1 MSKLLGERFYMFT
14 GIVQKALPIDAI
26 EKQTGLWTLKL
37 TLPEAMLGG
46 LEIGASIALN
56 GACLTVTSI
65 EGAQVSFDVMLAT
78 LTLTNLNAIEEGSLV
93 NVERAARFGDD
104 IGGHQLSGHV
114 FTTVNVVDIE
124 RPENNCI
131 IWFELTEQL
140 KPYVF
145 DKGYIGLNG
154 CSLTIAEVRDDRF
167 CVYLIPETLNITTY
181 KDVAVGTSINLEI
194 DTQTQV
200 IVDTVERLLKQKGMV

>member
-1 MSKLLGERFYMFT
+1 MFT
-14 GIVQKALPIDAI
+14 GIVQAALEIDSI
-26 EKQTGLWTLKL
+26 EKKTGLWTLAL
-37 TLPEAMLGG
+37 NLPEAMLSG

-56 GACLTVTSI
+56 GACLTVTQISPN
-65 EGAQVSFDVMLAT
+65 EQGAQVKFDVMMAT
-78 LTLTNLNAIEEGSLV
+78 LNLTNLNALHKGTQV

-114 FTTVNVVDIE
+114 FTTVNVVEIE

-131 IWFELTEQL
+131 IWFELNEKL

-154 CSLTIAEVRDDRF
+154 CSLTIAQVKDDRF

-181 KDVAVGTSINLEI
+181 KNIEVGQAVNLEI

-200 IVDTVERLLKQKGMV
+200 IVDTVERMLKQKQLV

>member
-1 MSKLLGERFYMFT
+1 MFT
-14 GIVQKALPIDAI
+14 GIVQTTLPINAI
-26 EKQTGLWTLKL
+26 DKQTGLWSLSI
-37 TLPEAMLGG
+37 TLPENMMQGLML
-46 LEIGASIALN
+46 GASIALN

-65 EGAQVSFDVMLAT
+65 EGCHVTFDVMMAT
-78 LTLTNLNAIEEGSLV
+78 LNLTNLNALEVGAQV

-114 FTTVNVVDIE
+114 FGTVSVVEVE

-131 IWFELTEQL
+131 VWFEITEQF
-140 KPYVF
+140 KPYIF

-154 CSLTIAEVRDDRF
+154 CSLTIAEVKEDRF

-181 KDVAVGTSINLEI
+181 KDVNVGDQINLEV
-194 DTQTQV
+194 DSHTQTV
-200 IVDTVERLLKQKGMV
+200 VDTVERLLQQKGLVK

>member
-1 MSKLLGERFYMFT
+1 MFT
-14 GIVQKALPIDAI
+14 GIVQSALKIDSI
-26 EKQTGLWTLKL
+26 EKKPGLWTLAL
-37 TLPEAMLGG
+37 SLPASMLSG

-56 GACLTVTSI
+56 GACLTVTQI
-65 EGAQVSFDVMLAT
+65 IPNENGAQVKFDVMMAT
-78 LTLTNLNAIEEGSLV
+78 LNLTNLNQLKENTLV

-131 IWFELTEQL
+131 IWFELTDAI

-154 CSLTIAEVRDDRF
+154 CSLTIAQVKDDRF

-181 KDVAVGTSINLEI
+181 KEVEVGTSINLEI

-200 IVDTVERLLKQKGMV
+200 IVDTVERMLKQKQLG

>member
-1 MSKLLGERFYMFT
+1 MFT
-14 GIVQKALPIDAI
+14 GIVQTALPIDTI
-26 EKQTGLWTLKL
+26 EKQTGLWTLTL
-37 TLPEAMLGG
+37 TLPQDMIEG
-46 LEIGASIALN
+46 LTIGASIALN

-65 EGAQVSFDVMLAT
+65 DQCQVSFDVMLAT
-78 LTLTNLNAIEEGSLV
+78 LSITNLNNLEEGTLV
-93 NVERAARFGDD
+93 NVERAAKFGDD

-114 FTTVNVVDIE
+114 HSQVKIVEIE

-131 IWFELTEQL
+131 IWFEISDAV

-154 CSLTIAEVRDDRF
+154 CSLTIASVKEDRF

-181 KDVAVGTSINLEI
+181 KNAKVGDVINLEI
-194 DTQTQV
+194 DSHTQAV
-200 IVDTVERLLKQKGMV
+200 VDTVERLLKQKGLV

>member
-1 MSKLLGERFYMFT
+1 MFT
-14 GIVQKALPIDAI
+14 GIVQTTLPINAI
-26 EKQTGLWTLKL
+26 DKQTGLWSLSI
-37 TLPEAMLGG
+37 TLPENMMQG
-46 LEIGASIALN
+46 LTLGASIALN

-65 EGAQVSFDVMLAT
+65 EGCHVTFDVMMAT
-78 LTLTNLNAIEEGSLV
+78 LNLTNLNALEVGAQV

-114 FTTVNVVDIE
+114 FGTVSVVEVE

-131 IWFELTEQL
+131 VWFEITEQF
-140 KPYVF
+140 KPYIF

-154 CSLTIAEVRDDRF
+154 CSLTIAEVKEDRF

-181 KDVAVGTSINLEI
+181 KDVNIGDQINLEV
-194 DTQTQV
+194 DSHTQTV
-200 IVDTVERLLKQKGMV
+200 VDTVERLLQQKGLVK

>member
-1 MSKLLGERFYMFT
+1 MFT
-14 GIVQKALPIDAI
+14 GIVQTTLPINAI
-26 EKQTGLWTLKL
+26 DKQTGLWSLSI
-37 TLPEAMLGG
+37 TLPENMMQG
-46 LEIGASIALN
+46 LTLGASIALN

-65 EGAQVSFDVMLAT
+65 EGCHVTFDVMMAT
-78 LTLTNLNAIEEGSLV
+78 LNLTNLNALEVGAQV

-114 FTTVNVVDIE
+114 FGTVSVVEVE

-131 IWFELTEQL
+131 VWFEITEQF
-140 KPYVF
+140 KPYIF

-154 CSLTIAEVRDDRF
+154 CSLTIAEVKEDRF

-181 KDVAVGTSINLEI
+181 KDVNVGDQINLEV
-194 DTQTQV
+194 DSHTQTV
-200 IVDTVERLLKQKGMV
+200 VDTVERLLQQKGLVK